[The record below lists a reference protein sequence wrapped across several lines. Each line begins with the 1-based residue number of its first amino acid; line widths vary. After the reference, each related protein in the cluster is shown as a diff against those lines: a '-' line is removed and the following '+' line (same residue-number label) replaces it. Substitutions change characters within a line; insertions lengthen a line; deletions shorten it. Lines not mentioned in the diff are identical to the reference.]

1 MSDWR
6 RRGSRSHAKASTICF
21 TRWVTGIKKTAHA
34 AELEG
39 RPLDEAGTAALAVAR
54 RLLAEATGYP
64 EAEID
69 DQASIDSLDSW
80 DSLAHMRLI
89 LANEAETGSL
99 VAPEAVVDLMS
110 LADVGRYLWGQGL

>member
-1 MSDWR
+1 MD
-6 RRGSRSHAKASTICF
+6 GAK
-21 TRWVTGIKKTAHA
+21 
-34 AELEG
+34 LEG
-39 RPLDEAGTAALAVAR
+39 RPVDEAGTAALAVAR

-89 LANEAETGSL
+89 LAIEAETGSL

-110 LADVGRYLWGQGL
+110 LADVGRYLEGLGL